1 VSLPRDI
8 VRRRVAV
15 VDYGM
20 GNLRSVAKYTSRAGG
35 EVRVSADPADFD
47 WAERIILPGVGAFPD
62 AMSELHRLNLVDP
75 LRAIVE
81 DAKKPLLG
89 ICLGMELLAQFSP
102 EVRDTQGLGWVDA
115 EMKPFDRAEMR
126 VPHVGWNQITNRN
139 ESPLLDGID
148 DGSFFYFVHSFHM
161 VAHKPE
167 LVAATSN
174 YGHDFTAVIQQGN
187 VYGTQFHPEK
197 SQSSGFML
205 LRNFIEKDL

>member
-1 VSLPRDI
+1 LSLPRDI
-8 VRRRVAV
+8 VRRRVTV

-20 GNLRSVAKYTSRAGG
+20 GNLRSVAKYVSRAGG
-35 EVRVSADPADFD
+35 EVRISADRADLE

-62 AMSELHRLNLVDP
+62 AMAELERRELIDP
-75 LRAIVE
+75 LRDMVE
-81 DAKKPLLG
+81 GEKKPLLG

-102 EVRDTQGLGWVDA
+102 EVRDTRGMGWVDA
-115 EMKPFDRAEMR
+115 EMEPFDRASMR

-139 ESPLLDGID
+139 PCPLLEGVE

-161 VAHKPE
+161 VSHRPE
-167 LVAATSN
+167 LVTATSR

-197 SQSSGFML
+197 SQSSGFLL